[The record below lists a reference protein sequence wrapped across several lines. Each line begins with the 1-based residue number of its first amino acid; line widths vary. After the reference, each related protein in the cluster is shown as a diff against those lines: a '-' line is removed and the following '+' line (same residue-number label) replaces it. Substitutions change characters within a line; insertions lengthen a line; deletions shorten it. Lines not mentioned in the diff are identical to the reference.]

1 MKIPAPWEPV
11 KYSKSEVAA
20 LQALSVG
27 VADDRQQRRAF
38 DCILNL
44 VCDLNGLSFR
54 PDDAGGERASAFAEG
69 KRFVALQLCKAL
81 KLNIDLIKE

>member
-1 MKIPAPWEPV
+1 MKIPAPYDPV
-11 KYSKSEVAA
+11 NFSKSQVSA
-20 LQALSVG
+20 LQALAAG
-27 VADDRQQRRAF
+27 IADERQQIRAL
-38 DCILNL
+38 DCILTS

-54 PDDAGGERASAFAEG
+54 PNEAGGERATAFAEG